1 MSKENAVLF
10 IKAANRKPA
19 LNARLVASGELSE
32 WVEIARDAG
41 FDFTADDFVAVLEE
55 TTQKQKKI
63 TKENAVPEFL
73 LVREAIGAGELSRR
87 ALYAFIG
94 GIARRCDFQSLS
106 RPEQSIPV
114 PVSDSGTGRE

>member
-19 LNARLVASGELSE
+19 LNARLVASEDLSE
-32 WVEIARDAG
+32 WVDIARDAG
-41 FDFTADDFVAVLEE
+41 FEFTADDFVAVLEE
-55 TTQKQKKI
+55 TTQKKI
-63 TKENAVPEFL
+63 TKNNAVPEFL

-114 PVSDSGTGRE
+114 PASDSGTGRE